1 MTQNTPQHP
10 YLTDTRLQGLQYIIV
25 PKALLTSAPRLG
37 LDVDDAV
44 MYCVLRS
51 RCDLSLRNG
60 WLDELGRVYIYYTR
74 EQMASYLGWGKK
86 KTIDAFR
93 HLTDA
98 GLIVEQAMTGRNH
111 STAAK
116 RIYVRMWSA
125 PYAEDAVVR
134 VGLSPDDIKNGSLPF
149 LRKENIRAMTGSYY
163 VIPRLLLEHPD
174 YADLPLRAKLL
185 YVITM
190 DQLNL
195 SLEFGQV
202 ETLDSGETVPYCH
215 LDRSEL
221 IQALQC
227 SERTLTT
234 LFRSLEDTGL
244 MERRRVSFQPEL
256 RVYLRDFLPAETP
269 ENPPSSNGDDGAPF
283 FSHSQDAKIEPRTRK
298 NRTPETQNP
307 NPRDAET
314 APSATQK
321 TNVSIPSS
329 VNLLSELFLVNLAA
343 EGEAPE
349 QKKEI
354 FSLIWTRLDGDQIS
368 ADLVQL
374 CPPGR
379 LDPAREILTLAI
391 EILAEDV
398 CFSGR
403 KIRLGEEFVEK
414 RELLAEYG
422 KLDRWTLTTMV
433 LKIAEQPKI
442 RQLKQYIHRSLF
454 TAADKHA
461 GESYYTRLRLEGPP
475 PSPAPTGTACGYQIN
490 TEMAELARR
499 NREQWARCR
508 DGACR
513 REEREPERREW
524 GAMDA
529 DSHKNGASRQ
539 RRYPAYDTAL

>member
-1 MTQNTPQHP
+1 MPQHP
-10 YLTDTRLQGLQYIIV
+10 YLTDTRLQGLQYIVV

-98 GLIVEQAMTGRNH
+98 GLIVEHAMTGRNH

-116 RIYVRMWSA
+116 RIYVRMWSP
-125 PYAEDAVVR
+125 PYEEDALVP

-174 YADLPLRAKLL
+174 YAELPLRAKLL

-202 ETLDSGETVPYCH
+202 ETLDSGETVPYCY
-215 LDRSEL
+215 LERGEL
-221 IQALQC
+221 TQALQC

-234 LFRSLEDTGL
+234 LFRSLETIGL

-256 RVYLRDFLPAETP
+256 RVYLRDFLPVETP
-269 ENPPSSNGDDGAPF
+269 EYSPSSNGDDSAPF
-283 FSHSQDAKIEPRTRK
+283 FSHYQDAKIEPRKRK
-298 NRTPETQNP
+298 NRTPEPQVSNP
-307 NPRDAET
+307 LDAEA
-314 APSATQK
+314 APSGTQK
-321 TNVSIPSS
+321 TNISIPSS
-329 VNLLSELFLVNLAA
+329 VNSFSELSLVNLAA
-343 EGEAPE
+343 AGEAPKE
-349 QKKEI
+349 KKNV
-354 FSLIWTRLDGDQIS
+354 FSWVWTRLNGNEVSGDL
-368 ADLVQL
+368 ARL
-374 CPPGR
+374 CPPDR
-379 LDPAREILTLAI
+379 LEAAREILTLAVQ
-391 EILAEDV
+391 ILTEDI
-398 CFSGR
+398 CFPGN
-403 KIRLGEEFVEK
+403 KIRLGEDFVEK
-414 RELLAEYG
+414 RALLAEYD
-422 KLDRWTLTTMV
+422 KLDRWLLLTMV
-433 LKIAEQPKI
+433 LKIAEQPEI
-442 RQLKQYIHRSLF
+442 RHLKQYIHRSLF
-454 TAADKHA
+454 TAAEKHA

-475 PSPAPTGTACGYQIN
+475 PSPARPEECRRTEVDP
-490 TEMAELARR
+490 EMADLVRR
-499 NREQWARCR
+499 NLEQWNRMKRERSR
-508 DGACR
+508 DEVR
-513 REEREPERREW
+513 SSHS
-524 GAMDA
+524 MD
-529 DSHKNGASRQ
+529 SR
-539 RRYPAYDTAL
+539 